1 MSEDEKTCPFCAE
14 TIKAA
19 AIKCRYCGS
28 DLPALGAPSEPP
40 PRPSPS
46 AAPPQIVRCTN
57 CKHTMFATDDRCEN
71 CGYPRAKE
79 RARPPP
85 TAIAPTPSGWKFMV
99 PAVIVSIIAAII
111 WNASEGP
118 RREVVHLTPSNA
130 DAISMCQVFV
140 QRSLHDPSSVEWD
153 KPSAWPARQTVS
165 TPPTWEVVARYRAK
179 NAFGALRLQTTTCT
193 MIAESGGNWRL
204 QSME

>member
-1 MSEDEKTCPFCAE
+1 MESSDAKACPFCAE

-28 DLPALGAPSEPP
+28 DLSHAASPAVPQGNTTRAGKPGDAIPLPSTATAD
-40 PRPSPS
+40 RVAKIVGIVGVVIAVVVTGRALISVPSIELAS
-46 AAPPQIVRCTN
+46 S
-57 CKHTMFATDDRCEN
+57 
-71 CGYPRAKE
+71 
-79 RARPPP
+79 
-85 TAIAPTPSGWKFMV
+85 APTDG
-99 PAVIVSIIAAII
+99 
-111 WNASEGP
+111 E
-118 RREVVHLTPSNA
+118 
-130 DAISMCQVFV
+130 AISMCQTFI

-153 KPSAWPARQTVS
+153 RPSSWHAKHIIS

-193 MIAESGGNWRL
+193 MIAEGGGQWRL

>member
-1 MSEDEKTCPFCAE
+1 MSHADSDTKACPFCAE

-28 DLPALGAPSEPP
+28 SLPAAAQLEPEREPMPAPAGAQPP
-40 PRPSPS
+40 PQPY
-46 AAPPQIVRCTN
+46 
-57 CKHTMFATDDRCEN
+57 K
-71 CGYPRAKE
+71 K
-79 RARPPP
+79 
-85 TAIAPTPSGWKFMV
+85 K
-99 PAVIVSIIAAII
+99 
-111 WNASEGP
+111 
-118 RREVVHLTPSNA
+118 LTPLVLTVIAVAGVVVFALDAPEFIRDRLAPFGSA
-130 DAISMCQVFV
+130 DAEAVSMCQTFI

-153 KPSAWPARQTVS
+153 RPSSWHAKHIIS

-193 MIAESGGNWRL
+193 MIADGNGQWRL